1 MILLDALPMRTIA
14 HDSYSSSR
22 NYELTMKPRFLQ
34 LPYIKPSLV
43 TSIQGFNAT
52 HAEDQKKPSCSKHSQ
67 PIGNKNRIIPPLL
80 LVRNELEVKF

>member
-1 MILLDALPMRTIA
+1 MIARRTSTYLAQLEQDGQNPSYSAKMILLDALPMRTIA

-52 HAEDQKKPSCSKHSQ
+52 HAEDQKT
-67 PIGNKNRIIPPLL
+67 
-80 LVRNELEVKF
+80 ELQ